1 MLDQHCSN
9 DLSSVSE
16 CGEFRELCVCW
27 CAGVLGVGGVDG
39 DTRDLQLND
48 A

>member
-1 MLDQHCSN
+1 MTWVLC
-9 DLSSVSE
+9 LSVESSDS
-16 CGEFRELCVCW
+16 CVC
-27 CAGVLGVGGVDG
+27 AGGGLDG